1 MLQIEWLIETGNLFF
16 IVLEAL
22 AELASGEDQTPGS

>member
-1 MLQIEWLIETGNLFF
+1 MLQIEWLIKNGNLFL

-22 AELASGEDQTPGS
+22 AELVSGEDQTPGS